1 MGDPIRLGQLNN
13 AGGSNTTVQTSSLG
27 PAYLVKQNG
36 GGTAIRGESAGHAAI
51 LETQGPNKYALLARN
66 ASDGRGSG
74 AAITAQ
80 GGHGV
85 GLEARSYDKH
95 GIIASSIRGVGIHGG
110 GAERGV
116 SGFSDSRDG
125 IGVYGYSVRGNGVV
139 GGTDSRYDGYA
150 GLLAA
155 RSPSLASASSPR
167 WRHRVCRPRI
177 TPGSSCAITA
187 AARVN
192 SASSS
197 APVTFRSSPRSP
209 RARRRPRAA
218 RKGPALTSGLG
229 AAAKLGHT
237 RL

>member
-150 GLLAA
+150 GLFGGPISVSGFCQFAEMA
-155 RSPSLASASSPR
+155 SPSVPPADHARLFLR
-167 WRHRVCRPRI
+167 DN
-177 TPGSSCAITA
+177 GSGKSQLCVQFGTGDVQVIATQ
-187 AARVN
+187 
-192 SASSS
+192 
-197 APVTFRSSPRSP
+197 P
-209 RARRRPRAA
+209 
-218 RKGPALTSGLG
+218 
-229 AAAKLGHT
+229 
-237 RL
+237 